1 MLERRAVAGREVR
14 EGPERMAN
22 LDVAKLQLFD
32 RASSKISGFIIGCKL
47 YIRNKL
53 AGATVEEQVQWM
65 LSHV

>member
-1 MLERRAVAGREVR
+1 
-14 EGPERMAN
+14 MAN

>member
-1 MLERRAVAGREVR
+1 MKE
-14 EGPERMAN
+14 PERIAN
-22 LDVAKLQLFD
+22 LDVALSQLFD
-32 RASSKISGFIIGCKL
+32 GISSKVSGFVMECKL